1 MLYQFF
7 SLPKPMTTASG
18 ILVTS
23 TEQSIKEE
31 MAQAWSGVRGNKGS
45 AMRARL
51 TIVAKQIEQS
61 RQSGGARIALE
72 TILAMT

>member
-23 TEQSIKEE
+23 TEESIKEE
-31 MAQAWSGVRGNKGS
+31 MAQTWADIRGAKGE
-45 AMRARL
+45 AMRSRL
-51 TIVAKQIEQS
+51 VVLSEKVLES
-61 RQSGGARIALE
+61 RKSGGARKALE
-72 TILAMT
+72 GIVALA

>member
-23 TEQSIKEE
+23 TEESIKEQ
-31 MAQAWSGVRGNKGS
+31 MAQAWADIRSAKGE
-45 AMRARL
+45 AMRSRLEILSEKVFESRKSGAAR
-51 TIVAKQIEQS
+51 K
-61 RQSGGARIALE
+61 ALE
-72 TILAMT
+72 GILALA